1 MDKALLR
8 PLFRQAALHT
18 KQIETGNIPKYFW
31 GGLAAMGGRLLP
43 SLAKG
48 YRTFRGAQTAKAA
61 AGVPR
66 LGQMIY
72 RSPYTQK
79 GILGVEAAA
88 VGAGAEETRRGVMG
102 KKSLY
107 SDRPASVLGGVASLY
122 GGAAFGARTLAAGKA
137 IPSLAGAGTKWAG
150 RTPAPF
156 LLPLGFGAAGL
167 AETGFKESVKAEKER
182 RIPEEKLGKLEESLQ
197 KLGENPTVESVV
209 KTVTNFELTEKQKQ
223 AVFEELG
230 IPLDLMP
237 KKDDRLTA
245 EDVAEK
251 GYPGATSESTAPIS
265 TIEDQ
270 MIAVTPAITDT
281 KGMSD
286 EERNDIAATQNK
298 AVNKANSEV
307 ARALSTET
315 DPEFMKE
322 FAQIKNS
329 ISQVVGNDNT
339 ANLILL
345 KLASGLLT
353 GKSAKQGVSGL
364 SDIIGQAMGPTV
376 DTAMVLAQSQ
386 KEFDQNLAKD
396 LMEQRAEY
404 QKELLKE
411 GRTKIAQ
418 ERVYVQEINEGD
430 SLFPVVARQVGVDQ
444 DGRTIEVIPSPQGDI
459 FQPYGGGGNRVEIDT
474 KVQGVAMKAMGD
486 LKTGIEFTKIVQ
498 MAPLG
503 TMGSKA
509 KLREFYDNVLEAG
522 RGATSSFSPNM
533 EEWNYETFE
542 QISNQI
548 QNYNPGKEDLPADL
562 AKKYGDEASQILG
575 QFYKENDKLAE
586 ELSGA
591 LGSGDKERIARA
603 QLGLIEQRM
612 KYIIANANKETDRI
626 TVFDIK
632 NAAERTQIFKWF
644 GNEKQ
649 MRANYERLQAELTNK
664 FKKRA
669 AAYVANGG
677 TQKYVIE
684 TYKSLKPVQD
694 WLKKR
699 DNLELKQ
706 QVEQED
712 QGDILGTI

>member
-79 GILGVEAAA
+79 GILGLEAGA

-137 IPSLAGAGTKWAG
+137 IPRLAGAGAKWAG

-167 AETGFKESVKAEKER
+167 AETGFKETVKEEKSR
-182 RIPEEKLGKLEESLQ
+182 RIPEEKLVKLEENL
-197 KLGENPTVESVV
+197 KGLGENPNVQEVV
-209 KTVTNFELTEKQKQ
+209 KTITNFDITDKQKQ

-237 KKDDRLTA
+237 KKDDRLTT

-286 EERNDIAATQNK
+286 EERNDIAATQGK

-353 GKSAKQGVSGL
+353 GKSARQGVSGL

-411 GRTKIAQ
+411 GRTKIDK

-430 SLFPVVARQVGVDQ
+430 SLFPVIARQVGVDQ

-459 FQPYGGGGNRVEIDT
+459 FQPYSGGGQRTEVSQKTRD
-474 KVQGVAMKAMGD
+474 VSFKAMGD

-503 TMGSKA
+503 SMGSKA
-509 KLREFYDNVLEAG
+509 KLREFYDNVIEAG
-522 RGATSSFSPNM
+522 RGASSSFSPNM

-562 AKKYGDEASQILG
+562 AKKYGDEASEILG

-649 MRANYERLQAELTNK
+649 MRANYERLEAELSNK
-664 FKKRA
+664 FKKKA
-669 AAYVANGG
+669 ASYVANGG
-677 TQKYVIE
+677 TTKYVTE

-699 DNLELKQ
+699 DNLELRQ

-712 QGDILGTI
+712 QGDILETI